1 MRFVTVRDFRTSLGK
16 IWKLLP
22 VEQEMVITNNG
33 KPIALLPP
41 LSDENLENTVK
52 AVRTARAINSVKRK
66 QEISIRNKNNLL
78 CEEEILK
85 EFIF

>member
-78 CEEEILK
+78 CEEEMLK